1 MFHTFDFA
9 VPCTVGVN
17 ADILPDKETGM
28 FTLVFTDKKEK
39 KYAGTAARFQQ
50 YCTQPRIGPV
60 ISRGEAP
67 LEASNFK
74 LYMPMQCCYYLHSHC
89 CSMLIVIAHLFH
101 WKQVRLA
108 FKIKEEAIL
117 ALKDNMNNDEFPELR
132 VAPCSR
138 SHIY

>member
-28 FTLVFTDKKEK
+28 FTLVFTDKKQQ

-67 LEASNFK
+67 LEASNYT
-74 LYMPMQCCYYLHSHC
+74 LHMLMQCCFYPHC
-89 CSMLIVIAHLFH
+89 HLKIVAQCSSISL
-101 WKQVRLA
+101 KTG
-108 FKIKEEAIL
+108 EAGIQDQGGGNL
-117 ALKDNMNNDEFPELR
+117 G
-132 VAPCSR
+132 S
-138 SHIY
+138 

>member
-1 MFHTFDFA
+1 
-9 VPCTVGVN
+9 
-17 ADILPDKETGM
+17 M
-28 FTLVFTDKKEK
+28 FTLVFTDKKQQ

-74 LYMPMQCCYYLHSHC
+74 LMYLYFFCIFLHRC
-89 CSMLIVIAHLFH
+89 KLNAHLFYCD
-101 WKQVRLA
+101 QVRLA
-108 FKIKEEAIL
+108 FKIKEQAIL
-117 ALKDNMNNDEFPELR
+117 ALKDNVDNDEFPELR